1 MKTTIAFALD
11 TERDRDVI
19 HWLDAQPNKSAAVR
33 EAIRAQMK
41 KGGVTLGDIYE
52 AIMEL
57 KRQGFAS
64 QGQPDGASPEGGDE
78 PPDIVAALDN
88 LGLK

>member
-57 KRQGFAS
+57 KWQGAVS
-64 QGQPDGASPEGGDE
+64 QGQPGGAGPEVGDE

-88 LGLK
+88 LGLR